1 VSKEFPL
8 QQVLELACA
17 AQRFNQAY
25 IKEVESVFD
34 SEGKFMYMKHSN
46 KVLVRKALKLNETT
60 NAAPE
65 FAPQDITVE
74 DADRELANEIQKY
87 FKRLM
92 FAAVKGDNEFQMEVN
107 TLLTLGV
114 IPENKIGFIAC
125 LPSVY
130 KRDSANNQI
139 EKRARGADKEYLASI
154 GSTVF
159 DKDCEILAAQRSK
172 NFDAWNVDAIIDNK
186 MVSWFS
192 KVDMKVGP
200 CVVVKSKVKD
210 HSLHWKYGNPVTR
223 LNYVKAVQ

>member
-1 VSKEFPL
+1 MSKEFPL

-25 IKEVESVFD
+25 LKEVESVFD

-60 NAAPE
+60 NASIE

-74 DADRELANEIQKY
+74 DTDRDLANEIQKY

-114 IPENKIGFIAC
+114 IPDNKIGFIAC

-139 EKRARGADKEYLASI
+139 EKRARNADKEYLSAI
-154 GSTVF
+154 GSSVF
-159 DKDCEILAAQRSK
+159 DKGC
-172 NFDAWNVDAIIDNK
+172 
-186 MVSWFS
+186 
-192 KVDMKVGP
+192 
-200 CVVVKSKVKD
+200 
-210 HSLHWKYGNPVTR
+210 
-223 LNYVKAVQ
+223 

>member
-1 VSKEFPL
+1 MSKEFPL

-60 NAAPE
+60 NASVE

-74 DADRELANEIQKY
+74 DADCELANEIQKY

-92 FAAVKGDNEFQMEVN
+92 FAAVKGDNEFQTEVN
-107 TLLTLGV
+107 TLLTLAV
-114 IPENKIGFIAC
+114 VPDNKIGFIAC

-139 EKRARGADKEYLASI
+139 EKRARSADKEYLSAI
-154 GSTVF
+154 GSSVF
-159 DKDCEILAAQRSK
+159 DRDCEILASQRSK

-200 CVVVKSKVKD
+200 CVVIKSKVKD

>member
-1 VSKEFPL
+1 MSKEFPL
-8 QQVLELACA
+8 HQVLELACA
-17 AQRFNQAY
+17 AQRVNNAY
-25 IKEVESVFD
+25 IKEVESIFD
-34 SEGKFMYMKHSN
+34 IEGKFLFMKHSN
-46 KVLVRKALKLNETT
+46 KSLVRKALKLADSNNT
-60 NAAPE
+60 APE
-65 FAPQDITVE
+65 FAPHDISIE
-74 DADRELANEIQKY
+74 DTDRELANEIQKY

-107 TLLTLGV
+107 TLLTLAV
-114 IPENKIGFIAC
+114 VPDNKIGFIAC

-139 EKRARGADKEYLASI
+139 EKRARSADKEYLSAV
-154 GSTVF
+154 GSSVF
-159 DKDCEILAAQRSK
+159 DKDCEILASQRSK

>member
-1 VSKEFPL
+1 MSKEFPL

-17 AQRFNQAY
+17 AQRVNKEY
-25 IKEVESVFD
+25 LKEVESVFD
-34 SEGKFMYMKHSN
+34 SEGKFMYMKHAN
-46 KVLVRKALKLNETT
+46 KVLVKKALKLADST
-60 NAAPE
+60 NTAPE
-65 FAPQDITVE
+65 FAPQDIIVE
-74 DADRELANEIQKY
+74 DTDRELANEIQKY

-114 IPENKIGFIAC
+114 VPDNKIGFIAC

-139 EKRARGADKEYLASI
+139 EKRARGADKEYLASV

-159 DKDCEILAAQRSK
+159 DKDCEILSAQRSK

-223 LNYVKAVQ
+223 LNFVKAVQ

>member
-1 VSKEFPL
+1 MSKEFPL

-17 AQRFNQAY
+17 AQRFNQEY
-25 IKEVESVFD
+25 LKEVESVFD

-46 KVLVRKALKLNETT
+46 KVLVRKALKLNEPT
-60 NAAPE
+60 NMAPE
-65 FAPQDITVE
+65 FAPQDIFIE
-74 DADRELANEIQKY
+74 DTDRDLANEIQKY

-114 IPENKIGFIAC
+114 VPDNKIGFIAC

-130 KRDSANNQI
+130 RRDSANSLI
-139 EKRARGADKEYLASI
+139 EKRARGADKEYLANI
-154 GSTVF
+154 GAGVF
-159 DKDCEILAAQRSK
+159 DKDCEILVCQRSK

-192 KVDMKVGP
+192 KIDMKVGP
-200 CVVVKSKVKD
+200 CVLVKGKVKD
-210 HSLHWKYGNPVTR
+210 HSHHWKYGNPVTR
-223 LNYVKAVQ
+223 LNFVKAAQ

>member
-1 VSKEFPL
+1 MSKEFPL

-34 SEGKFMYMKHSN
+34 VDGKFLFMKHSN

-74 DADRELANEIQKY
+74 DADRDLANEIQRY

-92 FAAVKGDNEFQMEVN
+92 FAAVKGDNEFQIEVN
-107 TLLTLGV
+107 TLLTLAV
-114 IPENKIGFIAC
+114 VPDNKIGFIAC

-139 EKRARGADKEYLASI
+139 EKRARNADKEYLSAI
-154 GSTVF
+154 GSSVF
-159 DKDCEILAAQRSK
+159 DKDCEILASQRSK

-186 MVSWFS
+186 MVSWLS

-200 CVVVKSKVKD
+200 CVVIKSKVKD

-223 LNYVKAVQ
+223 LNFVKAVQ

>member
-1 VSKEFPL
+1 MSKEFPL